1 MIIFSKNSSFGKVAA
16 IASILLAFSLS
27 CTNAFVLPNAF
38 ANTRCA
44 HDGAIAPPNHPSR
57 QRHPNTPLNAIPI
70 VDGIIHDA
78 LSPTIV
84 VATSTILLSDGLNS
98 SLEILKNLL
107 VAIGSTVVGFAA
119 LTFVTINFV
128 VPKAAQQ
135 LESDTKRLKPEF
147 WEEYQAK
154 LEEGETMADR
164 PDLLQ
169 ELGQIMKPYVMASYD
184 SSAKGKGSNDA
195 GDNSSSEVDA
205 SDGSTKK
212 TNDMGDGGNQWR
224 D

>member
-1 MIIFSKNSSFGKVAA
+1 MVLFSKNSSFRKVAA

-44 HDGAIAPPNHPSR
+44 HNGAIALPNHPSR
-57 QRHPNTPLNAIPI
+57 QRHPSTPLNAIPL
-70 VDGIIHDA
+70 VDGTIHDA

-128 VPKAAQQ
+128 VPKAAEQ
-135 LESDTKRLKPEF
+135 LESDTKRLKPDL

-154 LEEGETMADR
+154 LEEGETMAMR

-169 ELGQIMKPYVMASYD
+169 EGQIMKPYVMASYD
-184 SSAKGKGSNDA
+184 SSATAKRSNDA
-195 GDNSSSEVDA
+195 GESSSEVDA
-205 SDGSTKK
+205 SDGSSEKP
-212 TNDMGDGGNQWR
+212 NIMGDGGNQWR